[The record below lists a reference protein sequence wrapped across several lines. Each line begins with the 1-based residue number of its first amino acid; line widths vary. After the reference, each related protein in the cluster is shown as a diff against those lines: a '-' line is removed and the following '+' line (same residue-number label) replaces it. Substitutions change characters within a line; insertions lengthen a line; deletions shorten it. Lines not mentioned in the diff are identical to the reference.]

1 MLFVICCLMF
11 DKNMNLINGRLLAE
25 KIKDDIA
32 KEVFASCVKADCR
45 HPGLAII
52 LVGARPDS
60 TLYVD
65 LKDKAAKSVGID
77 TNLYKFDETASER
90 ELLDTINFLNAD
102 DAIDG
107 ILIQLPL
114 PENLDT
120 DKVVNTIAPD
130 KDVDG
135 FTKTSLEKLTEQHEI
150 PARAALGRNDEKI
163 LSPVFQSILACLAE
177 AKFDLN
183 NKNVA
188 IVAKPGIFIDSL
200 DKLLEHLGAKVVSI
214 EPSEVGKKTAEADL
228 LITAVG
234 QADLIKAEDIKDGAV
249 LIDIGIS
256 KDATGKT
263 CGDVDA
269 ESVAD
274 KASWLTPVP
283 GGIGPMTIAFAL
295 KNTLAFYQARN
306 RKSQIPN
313 LK

>member
-102 DAIDG
+102 DTIDG
-107 ILIQLPL
+107 ILVQLPL

-120 DKVVNTIAPD
+120 DKIVNAIAPD

-135 FTKTSLEKLTEQHEI
+135 FAAASIAKLTAGEVV
-150 PARAALGRNDEKI
+150 
-163 LSPVFQSILACLAE
+163 SPVFQSVLACLAE